1 MTTSGSGSVVLAG
14 GGTAGHT
21 SPLIATGLELRRLG
35 DGVRVTAL
43 GTARGLETSVVPAA
57 GLQLELIP
65 PVPMPRRVGKD
76 FALLGP
82 RLLQAVRATAQL
94 LRRVE
99 ADVVLG
105 FGGYVSTPAYLAA
118 RRLGLPVVIHEQN
131 VLPGLANKLAARL
144 TREVYTSF
152 PQTSLPHARC
162 IGLPMRRGITD
173 LDRAALRREARMSFE
188 LDPELPTLL
197 VSGGSQGAL
206 RINTAVA
213 GAWPELLGSGIQ
225 VLHVLGPKNLV
236 PGIERSVDQDE
247 RCRLPARGVCGA
259 DGAGLCCGR
268 SHAGAQRCQ
277 HGAGDRGRRTSCRIR
292 ALPSRKRRAG
302 SQCRTRCQRRWR
314 NHAGRPRLHVD
325 LGGPGDSGP
334 LCASGPAHRNE
345 SSARQRC
352 APGRSYRVGVASF
365 GGDAL
370 MGLLTPIQLPRLE
383 ELGAVHFIAIGGSGM
398 NGIAS
403 MMLAQGIPVSGSDRQ
418 DSKYL
423 RSLEAQGAR
432 VYVGH
437 RADQL
442 GDASTVVASSAIRED
457 NPELAEARRRG
468 LRVLHRSAALG
479 SLMLGR
485 RGIAVAGTHGKTTT
499 TAMIAHVLSGCGLD
513 PSFVIGGALTG
524 TATGGHRGSGDIIVV
539 EADESDGSFLQYP
552 REVAVVTNI
561 DPDHLSNWGSA
572 DNYADGFLRF
582 ATADSV
588 RLLVTSAD
596 DLRSRRPHRADPAA
610 RGRRAAGTGDHDLRH
625 LTGRRRANRR
635 RKPRRHWL
643 TFRASLG

>member
-35 DGVRVTAL
+35 DGVTVTAL

-76 FALLGP
+76 LALLGP

-118 RRLGLPVVIHEQN
+118 RRLGLPMVIHEQN

-236 PGIERSVDQDE
+236 PSVARSVDQGSGAVYQPVAYVAQMEQAYAAADLMLARSGANTVLE
-247 RCRLPARGVCGA
+247 TAAVGLPAIFVPYPHGNGEQALNAELVVNVGGGILLA
-259 DGAGLCCGR
+259 DRDCT
-268 SHAGAQRCQ
+268 STWVAQ
-277 HGAGDRGRRTSCRIR
+277 
-292 ALPSRKRRAG
+292 
-302 SQCRTRCQRRWR
+302 
-314 NHAGRPRLHVD
+314 
-325 LGGPGDSGP
+325 
-334 LCASGPAHRNE
+334 E
-345 SSARQRC
+345 
-352 APGRSYRVGVASF
+352 
-365 GGDAL
+365 
-370 MGLLTPIQLPRLE
+370 
-383 ELGAVHFIAIGGSGM
+383 
-398 NGIAS
+398 
-403 MMLAQGIPVSGSDRQ
+403 IPVLFAHPDRLAGMSQ
-418 DSKYL
+418 ALASV
-423 RSLEAQGAR
+423 AR
-432 VYVGH
+432 
-437 RADQL
+437 L
-442 GDASTVVASSAIRED
+442 DAATVLAS
-457 NPELAEARRRG
+457 
-468 LRVLHRSAALG
+468 RVL
-479 SLMLGR
+479 
-485 RGIAVAGTHGKTTT
+485 
-499 TAMIAHVLSGCGLD
+499 
-513 PSFVIGGALTG
+513 
-524 TATGGHRGSGDIIVV
+524 
-539 EADESDGSFLQYP
+539 
-552 REVAVVTNI
+552 EVM
-561 DPDHLSNWGSA
+561 
-572 DNYADGFLRF
+572 R
-582 ATADSV
+582 
-588 RLLVTSAD
+588 
-596 DLRSRRPHRADPAA
+596 
-610 RGRRAAGTGDHDLRH
+610 
-625 LTGRRRANRR
+625 
-635 RKPRRHWL
+635 
-643 TFRASLG
+643 

>member
-35 DGVRVTAL
+35 DGVTVTAL

-173 LDRAALRREARMSFE
+173 LDRAAVRREARMSFE

-213 GAWPELLGSGIQ
+213 GAWSELLGSGIQ

-236 PGIERSVDQDE
+236 PGVERSVDQGSGAVYQPVAYVAQME
-247 RCRLPARGVCGA
+247 RAYAAADLMLARSGANTVLETAAVGLPAVFVPYP
-259 DGAGLCCGR
+259 
-268 SHAGAQRCQ
+268 
-277 HGAGDRGRRTSCRIR
+277 HGNGEQ
-292 ALPSRKRRAG
+292 ALNAELVI
-302 SQCRTRCQRRWR
+302 
-314 NHAGRPRLHVD
+314 NV
-325 LGGPGDSGP
+325 GGG
-334 LCASGPAHRNE
+334 
-345 SSARQRC
+345 
-352 APGRSYRVGVASF
+352 
-365 GGDAL
+365 
-370 MGLLTPIQLPRLE
+370 
-383 ELGAVHFIAIGGSGM
+383 
-398 NGIAS
+398 
-403 MMLAQGIPVSGSDRQ
+403 MMLADRDCTSTWVAQEIPVLFAHPDRLAGMSQ
-418 DSKYL
+418 ALASV
-423 RSLEAQGAR
+423 AR
-432 VYVGH
+432 
-437 RADQL
+437 L
-442 GDASTVVASSAIRED
+442 DAATVLAS
-457 NPELAEARRRG
+457 
-468 LRVLHRSAALG
+468 RVL
-479 SLMLGR
+479 
-485 RGIAVAGTHGKTTT
+485 
-499 TAMIAHVLSGCGLD
+499 
-513 PSFVIGGALTG
+513 
-524 TATGGHRGSGDIIVV
+524 
-539 EADESDGSFLQYP
+539 
-552 REVAVVTNI
+552 EVM
-561 DPDHLSNWGSA
+561 
-572 DNYADGFLRF
+572 R
-582 ATADSV
+582 
-588 RLLVTSAD
+588 
-596 DLRSRRPHRADPAA
+596 
-610 RGRRAAGTGDHDLRH
+610 
-625 LTGRRRANRR
+625 
-635 RKPRRHWL
+635 
-643 TFRASLG
+643 